1 MLRTR
6 HKIALAKALRL
17 PMVLLSR
24 ACRKGTVQIVSRRG
38 IAWSL
43 DLDEGIDLAIYTF
56 GCFEPTTTR
65 VLEESI
71 LAGDV
76 VVDIGA
82 NVGAHTLPMAK
93 LVGETGRVFAFEPT
107 RFARAKLV
115 RNLELNTE
123 LAGRVMVEQMFLTD
137 SSTGSVPEA
146 IYSSWPLK
154 RLSNLHKKHGGA
166 AKDSSGTAA
175 MKFDDYVVTHSI
187 QRVDLIKLD
196 VDGYE
201 CHVLRGAMHIL
212 KTYRPVI
219 VMELAPYALRE
230 AGESLEELLRI
241 LTEADY
247 SLDDEVSRRALPM
260 DVDRLDA
267 MVVDGGSF
275 NVIAQP
281 R

>member
-17 PMVLLSR
+17 PIVSLSR
-24 ACRKGTVQIVSRRG
+24 ARRKGTVQTVSRRG
-38 IAWSL
+38 ITWSL

-56 GCFEPTTTR
+56 GCFEPATTR

-76 VVDIGA
+76 VIDIGA
-82 NVGAHTLPMAK
+82 NIGAHTLPMAQ

-107 RFARAKLV
+107 GFAHAKLV
-115 RNLELNTE
+115 RNLELNTQ
-123 LAGRVMVEQMFLTD
+123 LASGVVVEQMFLTD
-137 SSTGSVPEA
+137 SSTESVPEA

-154 RLSNLHKKHGGA
+154 EGSNLHKKHCGA
-166 AKDSSGTAA
+166 AKDTLGTAA
-175 MKFDDYVVTHSI
+175 MKLDDYVVTHSI

-201 CHVLRGAMHIL
+201 CHVLRGAAHIL
-212 KTYRPVI
+212 KTHRPVI